1 MKRIVIFASGSGS
14 NAENLIQFFNQKKEV
29 AVVQVLTNN
38 PHAQVINRCNR
49 LKISCLC
56 FNRTAFYG
64 TKTNIRF
71 ESLVE
76 LANYIQQNHAFQY
89 PSRGRHEC

>member
-56 FNRTAFYG
+56 FNRTAFY
-64 TKTNIRF
+64 
-71 ESLVE
+71 VE
-76 LANYIQQNHAFQY
+76 ILQI
-89 PSRGRHEC
+89 